1 MAETRIRLVKA
12 ELELKAVIEE
22 GRIRL
27 LTAVA
32 AQQKLLMDS
41 SLRMSDRDRL
51 FLRDKANDIL
61 YTDLVGGRPAGEGQQ
76 QQAEAPPRK
85 TLEIT
90 AVAREMGYHLDVK
103 EAGLIGRKMAQK
115 FRAAF
120 PGKEIPKTERF
131 VDGAVRAVNW
141 YEDVPAQRAMMEE
154 AVREFVEEAHKRPA
168 QSRRLE

>member
-61 YTDLVGGRPAGEGQQ
+61 
-76 QQAEAPPRK
+76 
-85 TLEIT
+85 
-90 AVAREMGYHLDVK
+90 EMGYHLDVK